1 VRTPSARPRRRWHGG
16 ADIAEMP
23 PVATKSLSVVFNSV
37 QHTLEAP
44 AQDSSSKLTRQP
56 TAAAAR
62 LPIIDV
68 ARGSAALMVCALH
81 AREIVWVGLR
91 SCLSQRGHEPFFQ
104 TALGVLSAPLALG
117 GTAVPL
123 FFVIS
128 GYCIHRSFAAKLAAD
143 PDHEPH
149 WRAYFIRR
157 AWRIYPVLIAV
168 LLITLLLDQFTVHR
182 YPQDEKLG
190 SLSMGTMLVNLCALQ
205 GLAGPPFGSNG
216 PLWSLSVEMQ
226 LYALYPVIFYLVKRL
241 GMKTSLLMTLAVSMV
256 CAAVGAFSK
265 FGALVWF
272 GPFWF
277 SWTLGC
283 AVAELENSKIRM
295 TLEPI
300 KFIAWF
306 LIGALGFALCLSRFS
321 TFAFSCVACFW
332 AVIILKCLRARVA
345 NSSLLPLTLMAKL
358 GVISYSLYAVHKPV
372 VLFARSLFFQAT
384 PSRNILF
391 VPLVMAGCVLV
402 ASALFF
408 LVERYSL
415 RVPPWLRI
423 SSERGAGSCATAAE

>member
-1 VRTPSARPRRRWHGG
+1 VFDSVGHILPA
-16 ADIAEMP
+16 P
-23 PVATKSLSVVFNSV
+23 P
-37 QHTLEAP
+37 P
-44 AQDSSSKLTRQP
+44 DGSSKLTREP
-56 TAAAAR
+56 PAATAR

-91 SCLSQRGHEPFFQ
+91 SCWSQRGHEPAFQ
-104 TALGVLSAPLALG
+104 TALGVLSAPVALG

-128 GYCIHRSFAAKLAAD
+128 GYCIHRSFAAKLARD

-168 LLITLLLDQFTVHR
+168 LILTLMLDQFTLHR

-190 SLSMGTMLVNLCALQ
+190 SLSIATMLVNLCALQ

-226 LYALYPVIFYLVKRL
+226 LYALYPVVFYLVKRK
-241 GMKTSLLMTLAVSMV
+241 GMKATLLMTLAVSLV
-256 CAAVGAFSK
+256 CAAIGLFSN
-265 FGALVWF
+265 FGSLVWF

-283 AVAELENSKIRM
+283 AVAELENSKTRIAF
-295 TLEPI
+295 EPLT
-300 KFIAWF
+300 FIAWF
-306 LIGALGFALCLSRFS
+306 SISALGFALCLSRFS
-321 TFAFSCVACFW
+321 TLAFSCVACFW
-332 AVIILKCLRARVA
+332 ALLILKCLRAKVA
-345 NSSLLPLTLMAKL
+345 NSSFLPLTLIAKL

-372 VLFARSLFFQAT
+372 VLFARSLLFNGT

-391 VPLVMAGCVLV
+391 VPLVMAGCVV
-402 ASALFF
+402 IAAALFF

-415 RVPPWLRI
+415 RVPTWLRTL
-423 SSERGAGSCATAAE
+423 SERGAGSSLLPQSEVTRSKPQFFWP